1 MEERNETF
9 ESLVKEVEEIN
20 KVLKESKKENH
31 IFFETSKDTTDIDK
45 GMIEFHKKLE
55 SIDKS
60 GNNKFLNYQY
70 ATLDDILKEVNPK
83 LAEEGLY
90 IMQFPINVGENELS
104 IRTMLKSNTGQY
116 VMYDSVS
123 FKFKLD
129 IQQLGSYITYLKRYM
144 LSAILQVSLSPDT
157 DCSELNAPKVQQQSA
172 PQSDTPATPTRRR
185 RV

>member
-1 MEERNETF
+1 MEERNEII
-9 ESLVKEVEEIN
+9 ESLVKEIEEIK
-20 KVLKESKKENH
+20 KVLKEDKKESH
-31 IFFETSKDTTDIDK
+31 IFFETSEDTTDIDK

-55 SIDKS
+55 AIDKS

-172 PQSDTPATPTRRR
+172 PQTDTSAPTRRR

>member
-9 ESLVKEVEEIN
+9 ESLVKEVEEIK
-20 KVLKESKKENH
+20 KVLKEGKKENH

-55 SIDKS
+55 AIDKS

-116 VMYDSVS
+116 IMYDSVS

-144 LSAILQVSLSPDT
+144 LSAILATNLNSDT
-157 DCSELNAPKVQQQSA
+157 DCAEEKVPQMNQSKSNNS
-172 PQSDTPATPTRRR
+172 PVNETPRRR